1 MKLECCFVLLST
13 LGIGSGAMASA
24 VAPSVT
30 GTVTEVS
37 PRGTDTEV
45 MINGHA
51 YTITT
56 QTRSTGATRTLQP
69 GQKVTLYLSSDG
81 HTVLMT
87 QADDAPHATHP

>member
-1 MKLECCFVLLST
+1 MKLESCLVLLAA

-30 GTVTEVS
+30 GTVTGVS
-37 PRGTDTEV
+37 LRGTDTQV
-45 MINGHA
+45 TMNGHT

-56 QTRSTGATRTLQP
+56 HTRSAGATGALQP
-69 GQKVTLYLSSDG
+69 GQKVTFFLSSDG

-87 QADDAPHATHP
+87 QADAPHATHP